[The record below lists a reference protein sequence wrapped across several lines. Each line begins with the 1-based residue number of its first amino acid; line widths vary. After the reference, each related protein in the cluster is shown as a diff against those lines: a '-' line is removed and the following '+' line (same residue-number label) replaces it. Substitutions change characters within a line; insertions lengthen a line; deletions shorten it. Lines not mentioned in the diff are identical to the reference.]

1 MTAPGRTGSTNPYL
15 DVLRVPGAAA
25 FCAAA
30 TLARLPMAMISLGA
44 LLLVSTS
51 GRSFTLAG
59 LVSGATAL
67 GQAAGSPPLGRLVDR
82 LGQTRV
88 LGPQALVNA
97 TLLGTLVVATRVGA
111 AGSVLV
117 AVAALVGATAP
128 QVGALARA
136 RWGRLL
142 DGDPR
147 LETALALEA
156 VIEEGIF
163 VTGPLLVAGCVALLG
178 PPGALLA
185 AAGTTVV
192 GSALFLAQRSTE
204 PAPHPPRADGAA
216 HPSALRSPGL
226 VVLVAAFT
234 AMGACFG
241 FVEVGVVALADD
253 AGRPGAAGLVL
264 GLWTL
269 GSLVSGVVYGA
280 RAWTTAPARRLALS
294 AVALAAGALAVA
306 VAGATTS
313 GTTALV
319 AVTAALVV
327 AGAANAPTIITGN
340 ALVPDV
346 VPATATTEAYTWL
359 NVTIFAGA
367 AVGAA
372 AGGAVA
378 DRSGAAGSLAWA
390 TVAAA
395 LTAVVAVVGRGR
407 LVRRT

>member
-1 MTAPGRTGSTNPYL
+1 MTAPDRTARTNPYL

-88 LGPQALVNA
+88 LGQQALVNA
-97 TLLGTLVVATRVGA
+97 ALLGTLVVATRAGA
-111 AGSVLV
+111 AGGVLV
-117 AVAALVGATAP
+117 GVAALVGATAP

-163 VTGPLLVAGCVALLG
+163 VTGPLLVAACVALLG

-204 PAPHPPRADGAA
+204 PAPHPPRA
-216 HPSALRSPGL
+216 HPRLLR
-226 VVLVAAFT
+226 
-234 AMGACFG
+234 
-241 FVEVGVVALADD
+241 
-253 AGRPGAAGLVL
+253 
-264 GLWTL
+264 
-269 GSLVSGVVYGA
+269 
-280 RAWTTAPARRLALS
+280 
-294 AVALAAGALAVA
+294 
-306 VAGATTS
+306 
-313 GTTALV
+313 
-319 AVTAALVV
+319 
-327 AGAANAPTIITGN
+327 
-340 ALVPDV
+340 
-346 VPATATTEAYTWL
+346 
-359 NVTIFAGA
+359 
-367 AVGAA
+367 
-372 AGGAVA
+372 
-378 DRSGAAGSLAWA
+378 
-390 TVAAA
+390 
-395 LTAVVAVVGRGR
+395 
-407 LVRRT
+407 